1 MECKRVQINV
11 AVHFVTVLIR
21 VLHASLPGTRN
32 TRIADVT
39 NTFLPFVVDLP
50 PRLDRHYPQAGPCS

>member
-1 MECKRVQINV
+1 MECIRVQINV

-21 VLHASLPGTRN
+21 VLHASLSGTRN